1 MEHLRRWAAVVATV
15 VGAVAAV
22 ATLLLLLSNTLD
34 GKFAASE
41 ARQNQ
46 AMGQLRTEI
55 NARFDDINNRFDDI
69 NGRFDDVNGRLD
81 RMDRRQEERFNR
93 MESLLLKQV
102 GAAGQQ
108 SG

>member
-46 AMGQLRTEI
+46 AMGQLRTEV
-55 NARFDDINNRFDDI
+55 NARFN
-69 NGRFDDVNGRLD
+69 DVNARLD

-108 SG
+108 SR

>member
-55 NARFDDINNRFDDI
+55 NARFEDVNNRFDDI
-69 NGRFDDVNGRLD
+69 NGRLD

-108 SG
+108 SR